1 MTSTHEIQ
9 EMTDYRK
16 ILMLRSKGCGQ
27 REMGRSK
34 VASREKMKEVYE
46 AADRLGLSWPLNDNI
61 TNAELA
67 EILFPGKYKGG
78 CRYVEP
84 DYPYIHQELAKPGVT
99 MIRIMRA
106 ISKRLSVNW

>member
-1 MTSTHEIQ
+1 
-9 EMTDYRK
+9 MTDYRK

-61 TNAELA
+61 TNAELE